1 MKKPLIASV
10 AALGVVMGAVGVS
23 SLKEHEGKRNKAYLD
38 PVGIPT
44 ICYGHTGPDV
54 RMGMSLSDK
63 QCEELLIKDL
73 WVHDRAMH
81 RCVKIEMTRG
91 QHDAVLDTFFNVG
104 PGKMC
109 KSTLVRKLNA
119 GDFSGAYREFPKWKY
134 AAGKALPGLVRRRKD
149 AQEMFLSG
157 GPVVQH

>member
-1 MKKPLIASV
+1 MNKKIIAPL
-10 AALGVVMGAVGVS
+10 AAISVVMGAVGIS
-23 SLKEHEGKRNKAYLD
+23 KLKDHEGMRNRTYLD

-44 ICYGHTGPDV
+44 ICYGHTGRDV
-54 RMGMSLSDK
+54 RMGMNK
-63 QCEELLIKDL
+63 THAECEAILIQDL

-81 RCVKIEMTRG
+81 RCVKVKMTRG

-119 GDFSGAYREFPKWKY
+119 KDFDGAYREFPKWKY
-134 AAGKALPGLVRRRKD
+134 ANGKVLRGLELRRID
-149 AQEMFLSG
+149 AQKTFMSG
-157 GPVVQH
+157 GPIVEH